1 MSIYLHK
8 VKSRWQPGE
17 NTFWYYT
24 FDDQNSSQ
32 ITDFSWNNRHLTR
45 FIMPTYSLVKW
56 NNYSWNF
63 ESVASSST
71 APTIDYSSLPN
82 IYTVLIWVKPVENSQ
97 SYVSYIRAPSPYNQ
111 VGIIRWYNSWQF
123 EYFTESSGQRTTIK
137 SNVNLNSW
145 YLIWYTTDWTN
156 VKTYCNWEETASSTA
171 AVWTYWNFYLW
182 SSINWDRFRWEIW
195 ACIIESK
202 VWSAEEVEDYYMF
215 TKWDYYTETQW
226 EPNGHT
232 LSYFPLKSD
241 ADDVI
246 GTRWL
251 TLSWVTISD
260 WVANISAKTSYMQLS
275 NTIWWTNMTASLWYY
290 PTSFNSS
297 GNWDWN
303 TIFARNWWTYH
314 HLLISWGNSTEW
326 TVGKVWFWNN
336 SWTWSSAI
344 LDTNKWYNIIM
355 TKSWTNEKIYVNG
368 ALVLDSNSSFDNA
381 AYQLWIIANYTNSN
395 WSQWAHWKISEVIF
409 EDKVW
414 SADEALSY
422 YYQTR
427 NDYVDDPWYPVKEC
441 EVQNIYIGWKWWYRP
456 WVNTLLY
463 LPLDWDYLD
472 KSSNH
477 NDWTAVWTMS
487 FWRIW
492 NRQYASFWASSAIE
506 LWTIP
511 VWTWNPQPF
520 TQSVWL
526 KTTASWVWYMHHFWV
541 DSTHNRSCLITFYSS
556 DHRPLQDMYWS
567 SYDTY
572 MWSATTSDL
581 WNKWINLVYTYEN
594 WTHKLYINWELRWT
608 ASNTINIWWTTNRYI
623 WRIDANNWWYCMAEC
638 IFESVVWSADDVSA
652 YYNKTKE
659 IFYPSK
665 EFVPSQNTLLY
676 LPLEN
681 NVSDASWQS
690 VARTFTTSWT
700 SFTTV
705 WWVQSLN
712 VASTWWIKLTAPY
725 PLQDNDK
732 RTNPITVSMLIYVT
746 SQSQSSR
753 RTLFDIAA
761 TNWNRQWIAL
771 YENTSNIRMQSSWW
785 ETVYATLTAPIIA
798 NQWMNIVYTIT
809 SSSSKLYV
817 NWELKASWDW
827 NPQWPWG
834 NRPYSR
840 DNTQW
845 IFCTRDV
852 NNYGSWL
859 NWNARELIMEEVEW
873 SWYDVLSYYNWIKE
887 KLWF

>member
-123 EYFTESSGQRTTIK
+123 EYFTESSGQRATIK

-171 AVWTYWNFYLW
+171 VVWTYWNFYLW

-202 VWSAEEVEDYYMF
+202 VWSAEEIEDYYMF
-215 TKWDYYTETQW
+215 TKWDYYPETPW
-226 EPNGHT
+226 EVNEHT
-232 LSYFPLKSD
+232 IAYYPLKENFND
-241 ADDVI
+241 ASWNN
-246 GTRWL
+246 RNL
-251 TLSWVTISD
+251 TNTWATITTVDKVTCWYWNGSSYSQYDWYTLWNTARTISA
-260 WVANISAKTSYMQLS
+260 WIYK
-275 NTIWWTNMTASLWYY
+275 
-290 PTSFNSS
+290 P
-297 GNWDWN
+297 
-303 TIFARNWWTYH
+303 
-314 HLLISWGNSTEW
+314 
-326 TVGKVWFWNN
+326 
-336 SWTWSSAI
+336 SWTW
-344 LDTNKWYNIIM
+344 DT
-355 TKSWTNEKIYVNG
+355 WTIHISNYSTITSTWSLWLAGNPTLI
-368 ALVLDSNSSFDNA
+368 ATSDWANSSSTINA
-381 AYQLWIIANYTNSN
+381 TVSVWWHNAIATQEWNTVKLYVDWVLIWSTTSYPSQTATPNGWCLWSKYYSTHSEKLTWYLSN
-395 WSQWAHWKISEVIF
+395 VIL

-414 SADEALSY
+414 SADEVLSY

-427 NDYVDDPWYPVKEC
+427 NDYIDNPWYPAKEY
-441 EVQNIYIGWKWWYRP
+441 EVQNIYIGRRWWYRP

-487 FWRIW
+487 FWQIW

-541 DSTHNRSCLITFYSS
+541 DSYHSRSCLITFYSS
-556 DHRPLQDMYWS
+556 NHIPLQDLYWS

-572 MWSATTSDL
+572 IWNATTSDL
-581 WNKWINLVYTYEN
+581 WNKWINLVYTYDN

-623 WRIDANNWWYCMAEC
+623 WRIDASNWWYCMAEC
-638 IFESVVWSADDVSA
+638 IFESVVWSADDVST

-690 VARTFTTSWT
+690 VERTFTTSWT

-761 TNWNRQWIAL
+761 TNWNRQWIVL
-771 YENTSNIRMQSSWW
+771 YENTSNIRMQTSWW

-859 NWNARELIMEEVEW
+859 NWNARELIMEEIEW